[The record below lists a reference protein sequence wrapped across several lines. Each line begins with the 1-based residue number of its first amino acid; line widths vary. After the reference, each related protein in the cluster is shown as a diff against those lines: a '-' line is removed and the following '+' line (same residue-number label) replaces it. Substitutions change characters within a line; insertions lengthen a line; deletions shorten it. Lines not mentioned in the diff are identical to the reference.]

1 MRAVVALVAAA
12 CLALPAKAP
21 AVFGDQE
28 IPEFRVVPSTTQAG
42 GHPNVDLF
50 FRFCNRGPDIVD
62 VTNTSPIVVT
72 TATPHGISPNA
83 FSSVRILGVE
93 GTTAANGDWFLG
105 SSNVISTTQF
115 SLPSSTGN
123 GAYVASDNDQVQIAP
138 TRGCLST
145 TERSQ
150 LSPKLKDFKLHL
162 PPGFLG
168 NPMAADVCPIE
179 TWEASQGS
187 CPSTTI
193 LGSSVSETIV
203 QSSGPGAPLLPVF
216 TPLFNIETI
225 GHEPARL
232 GTDRFGSTPPGPLPI
247 TVSVRT
253 EGDFGIDSSLINI
266 PRNLGGPQATIM
278 EIRTAPALACAL
290 RPDTRA
296 PMARAR
302 SRSSSTR
309 RGVTCRRR
317 ACWKLVRGPR
327 RPWHRARTT
336 STATATN
343 STARSSRRPVATRSR
358 SGHS

>member
-93 GTTAANGDWFLG
+93 GTTAANGDWFFG

-123 GAYVASDNDQVQIAP
+123 GAYVASDNDQVQVAP

-232 GTDRFGSTPPGPLPI
+232 GTDRFGSTPPGPLPDHR
-247 TVSVRT
+247 VGPYRGRLRHRLLADQHSPQPRRAAGHDH
-253 EGDFGIDSSLINI
+253 GDQDPPVL
-266 PRNLGGPQATIM
+266 
-278 EIRTAPALACAL
+278 
-290 RPDTRA
+290 
-296 PMARAR
+296 ARAVR
-302 SRSSSTR
+302 PEHGRTW
-309 RGVTCRRR
+309 RGRKAVLRQPD
-317 ACWKLVRGPR
+317 AV
-327 RPWHRARTT
+327 
-336 STATATN
+336 
-343 STARSSRRPVATRSR
+343 
-358 SGHS
+358 

>member
-1 MRAVVALVAAA
+1 M
-12 CLALPAKAP
+12 
-21 AVFGDQE
+21 
-28 IPEFRVVPSTTQAG
+28 
-42 GHPNVDLF
+42 
-50 FRFCNRGPDIVD
+50 
-62 VTNTSPIVVT
+62 
-72 TATPHGISPNA
+72 
-83 FSSVRILGVE
+83 E

-105 SSNVISTTQF
+105 PSNVISTTQF

-123 GAYVASDNDQVQIAP
+123 GAYVASDNDQVQVAP

-247 TVSVRT
+247 IVSVRT

-278 EIRTAPALACAL
+278 EIRTLLCSHVPCDPNTGAHGAGAKPFFVNPTRCDVPKKSVLEARSWSTPAMASSDGRRQRRRQQTRPRGVHADRL
-290 RPDTRA
+290 RPG
-296 PMARAR
+296 
-302 SRSSSTR
+302 S
-309 RGVTCRRR
+309 
-317 ACWKLVRGPR
+317 VRGI
-327 RPWHRARTT
+327 HEARL
-336 STATATN
+336 
-343 STARSSRRPVATRSR
+343 
-358 SGHS
+358 GHDPGG